1 LKRSL
6 KTKLPRYNDNDDD
19 VVEKCQYKWQ
29 ENELADFGQWLL
41 KQLLL
46 LAGEG
51 RGGGE
56 ARQQAAH
63 VVQCYCLLIT
73 ARLPSQ

>member
-1 LKRSL
+1 LL
-6 KTKLPRYNDNDDD
+6 KTKLPRYNDDDD
-19 VVEKCQYKWQ
+19 DIKKCQYKWQ

-51 RGGGE
+51 RGGKKPGS
-56 ARQQAAH
+56 RQHLWHSAT
-63 VVQCYCLLIT
+63 VYL
-73 ARLPSQ
+73 